1 MIGREAH
8 ATTLGKALG
17 RGEIVRPALEHDR
30 AAHRAAQRPAHALPR
45 DGRAGVQDQAL
56 GVELGDE
63 FARAAHADEHRIG
76 GEDAAQRFGVSVL
89 DLPGALV
96 QR

>member
-1 MIGREAH
+1 M
-8 ATTLGKALG
+8 
-17 RGEIVRPALEHDR
+17 
-30 AAHRAAQRPAHALPR
+30 
-45 DGRAGVQDQAL
+45 QDQAL

-63 FARAAHADEHRIG
+63 LARAAHADEHRIG